1 MLFSLKLSQYIYIC
15 KTGEVGMVVWS
26 PPTPLDNSTQ
36 SLVQVFIAG
45 PVDGFD
51 QGETH

>member
-1 MLFSLKLSQYIYIC
+1 
-15 KTGEVGMVVWS
+15 MVVWS

-51 QGETH
+51 QGETHYVMGGFIIIEWKER